1 MDQVHEHLKIT
12 EHQLSRFLI
21 TQMQSW
27 SINLCWKLPW
37 CTVH

>member
-27 SINLCWKLPW
+27 SINLCWK
-37 CTVH
+37 